1 MWNSFCFQA
10 IWLGKKFKK
19 MFQQPVAAGTKENLF
34 FCQSFQNLPH
44 SWGLF
49 FLSKFPEPATFL
61 ELVLFF
67 KSFGTC
73 HVFWD
78 LYFFQIFL
86 KPATFLVTCTFF
98 RVPITCHVS
107 SNFSKVKKGV
117 RKITTGTFFFGG
129 FMNLPRFYVYE

>member
-1 MWNSFCFQA
+1 
-10 IWLGKKFKK
+10 
-19 MFQQPVAAGTKENLF
+19 
-34 FCQSFQNLPH
+34 
-44 SWGLF
+44 
-49 FLSKFPEPATFL
+49 L